1 MLREL
6 RSANMSQPGREW
18 LEGSVHGMEVVLED
32 QDVELAEN
40 SAKLATTMSGAGA
53 LAPHQ
58 KQVRRV
64 LVGAGGDGAPALL
77 PAAALWSTRCQG
89 SGLQLR
95 CSCVGMRS
103 SDLRPSG

>member
-6 RSANMSQPGREW
+6 RSANMSQLGREW
-18 LEGSVHGMEVVLED
+18 LEGSVHGLHVVLED
-32 QDVELAEN
+32 QDVELAED
-40 SAKLATTMSGAGA
+40 SAQLATSMTGVGA

-58 KQVRRV
+58 KEVRRM
-64 LVGAGGDGAPALL
+64 LAGAGGDGAPALL

-89 SGLQLR
+89 AGLQL
-95 CSCVGMRS
+95 CCGCVGMRS